1 MKIQKATRVLVV
13 DDFKSFREWILSRLK
28 THAQFEIV
36 GEASTGQDAIQ
47 MAERLNPDL
56 ILLDL
61 GLPDINGIEA
71 GKQISRILPLA
82 KILFLSGCAE
92 GDTVE
97 PALCLGTSGYLFKGD
112 AERRTGTGDR
122 SGYSGATTSRT
133 LHEKPGRGAPSPRS
147 NWPCQPDS
155 VARAVIFTC
164 D

>member
-1 MKIQKATRVLVV
+1 MGARPVSLSFLVPAYVASYFSTEEGGRARSLFRNLAAVGMKIQKATRVLVV

-97 PALCLGTSGYLFKGD
+97 PALCLGTSGYRRADGSSA
-112 AERRTGTGDR
+112 AE
-122 SGYSGATTSRT
+122 
-133 LHEKPGRGAPSPRS
+133 
-147 NWPCQPDS
+147 C
-155 VARAVIFTC
+155 
-164 D
+164 

>member
-71 GKQISRILPLA
+71 GKANIPHPSVGEDSLP
-82 KILFLSGCAE
+82 
-92 GDTVE
+92 VW
-97 PALCLGTSGYLFKGD
+97 LC
-112 AERRTGTGDR
+112 
-122 SGYSGATTSRT
+122 
-133 LHEKPGRGAPSPRS
+133 
-147 NWPCQPDS
+147 
-155 VARAVIFTC
+155 
-164 D
+164 

>member
-112 AERRTGTGDR
+112 AERRTGAGDR
-122 SGYSGATTSRT
+122 SGYSGRQ
-133 LHEKPGRGAPSPRS
+133 LRE
-147 NWPCQPDS
+147 PCTKNRAGEHLPPAQTGLVNLTPL
-155 VARAVIFTC
+155 RAVIFTC